1 MVVELLHQLP
11 FRSNCVERL
20 QQQGSQQPLRR
31 DRWSSFARVKSAEGG
46 RQLPQRLVDQ
56 IADCPY
62 RMTRPNTLLQSNV
75 TEKPL
80 RSPIFAAHR
89 SAPSTG
95 DPQCTESPINGITS
109 KPSRKSRFSAAC

>member
-1 MVVELLHQLP
+1 MI
-11 FRSNCVERL
+11 
-20 QQQGSQQPLRR
+20 RR
-31 DRWSSFARVKSAEGG
+31 
-46 RQLPQRLVDQ
+46 
-56 IADCPY
+56 
-62 RMTRPNTLLQSNV
+62 NTLLQSNV

-109 KPSRKSRFSAAC
+109 KPSRKSRFQQPVSITVVIFYWRILLISESMGHHDSEIMDDRSID